1 MEISI
6 KEVTKWIRK
15 KLILDHVNMTL
26 VSGKIYGLQGPNGS
40 GKTMLLRLIAGL
52 ILPTEGEVW
61 IDGKKL
67 GKEMDFPPSMGL
79 MIENPAFLPNF
90 TGLKNLELLAEI
102 KGKAREEEIR
112 QAILDVGL
120 NPDDKRTFSKYSLGM
135 KQRLGIASCLMEKP
149 DLILLDEPT
158 NALDEK
164 GVDEICKIIKREK
177 ERGALIVIASHDA
190 DVLEGLAD
198 EMYSV
203 YEGKVLGSGEKGL
216 SESG

>member
-203 YEGKVLGSGEKGL
+203 YEGKVIE
-216 SESG
+216 

>member
-90 TGLKNLELLAEI
+90 TGLKNLELLSEI
-102 KGKAREEEIR
+102 KGKASEEEIR
-112 QAILDVGL
+112 QAILDAGL

-158 NALDEK
+158 NALD
-164 GVDEICKIIKREK
+164 
-177 ERGALIVIASHDA
+177 
-190 DVLEGLAD
+190 
-198 EMYSV
+198 
-203 YEGKVLGSGEKGL
+203 
-216 SESG
+216 